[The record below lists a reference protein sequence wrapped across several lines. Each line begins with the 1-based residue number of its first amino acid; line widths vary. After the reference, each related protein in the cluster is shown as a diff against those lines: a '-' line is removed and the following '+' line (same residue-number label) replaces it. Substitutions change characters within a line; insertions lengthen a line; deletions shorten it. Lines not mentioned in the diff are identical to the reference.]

1 MKYLEFA
8 NKALEDALITDVDV
22 ASCKSRVVR
31 KISNVVEL
39 NAEPSLTMN
48 HANIGLAIYSA
59 IQASAMEQMKDC
71 SLSDI
76 CVLREPGNYI
86 SFDSSINYCYMA
98 ISECCD
104 NNYEGVVG
112 NIYHVI
118 KAMGI
123 KPADCFT
130 AAINFIEEV

>member
-8 NKALEDALITDVDV
+8 NRALEDALITDVDV

-31 KISNVVEL
+31 RLARVIEL
-39 NAEPSLTMN
+39 GAAPSLTMN
-48 HANIGLAIYSA
+48 HANIGLAIYA
-59 IQASAMEQMKDC
+59 ALQASAMEQMKDC
-71 SLSDI
+71 ALSDI
-76 CVLREPGNYI
+76 CVISEPSNYI
-86 SFDSSINYCYMA
+86 SFDSSVNYCYMA

-112 NIYHVI
+112 NLYHVI

-123 KPADCFT
+123 KPGDCFT